1 MGRAG
6 GCVIG
11 PLCARGRGFS
21 QESRV
26 IRVFR
31 CEPTLY
37 LSGVRRGQGIAVLER
52 EAERGRAGL
61 PREGGPLRVRS
72 RRWRGEGG
80 GGGICQVCFSRVS
93 RQSTEALV
101 TGAQDQRL
109 GLCVPEV
116 LPLPG
121 VCRQVF
127 GCE

>member
-72 RRWRGEGG
+72 RRWRGGG
-80 GGGICQVCFSRVS
+80 RGRYLSSLLQQGLQAKHRGPGHGGAGPAFGAVCPR
-93 RQSTEALV
+93 
-101 TGAQDQRL
+101 
-109 GLCVPEV
+109 GLAPSWC
-116 LPLPG
+116 L
-121 VCRQVF
+121 
-127 GCE
+127 